1 MAALGDVM
9 RVRSLDDLP
18 LALRAQVAQQ
28 LGGQAQQ
35 APAAKPRKYRN
46 EPVVVD
52 GIRFDSKLEARYYEQ
67 LKLRRAAG
75 DVLWWARQVSF
86 RLEGGVVF
94 RADFVVAL
102 AAGPPDVV
110 DCKGFLTRA
119 SANKHKQM
127 LERYGIVVKL
137 WPAK

>member
-1 MAALGDVM
+1 M

-18 LALRAQVAQQ
+18 FALRAQVAQQ

-35 APAAKPRKYRN
+35 PPAAKPRKYRN

-75 DVLWWARQVSF
+75 EVAWFTRQVPF
-86 RLEGGVVF
+86 YLPGGVVY
-94 RADFVVAL
+94 RADFLVAL
-102 AAGPPDVV
+102 AAGGVDVV
-110 DCKGFLTRA
+110 DTKGVDTKESR
-119 SANKHKQM
+119 NKRRQVKAI
-127 LERYGIVVKL
+127 YGVDVRLVRKV
-137 WPAK
+137 

>member
-35 APAAKPRKYRN
+35 PPAAKPRKYRN

-75 DVLWWARQVSF
+75 EVLWFLRQPCFV
-86 RLEGGVVF
+86 LEGGVRY
-94 RADFVVAL
+94 RADFLVVL
-102 AAGPPDVV
+102 AAGGVEVV
-110 DCKGFLTRA
+110 DCKGFVTEA
-119 SANKHKQM
+119 CANKLKQVRA
-127 LERYGIVVKL
+127 RYGFEVKL
-137 WPAK
+137 WPSK